1 MGSSG
6 ALKIV
11 KNKIEMRKLQSR
23 KGEGVKNSKKQNIEC
38 YPGWFLITQKIL
50 CMLLCCY

>member
-11 KNKIEMRKLQSR
+11 KNRIGIRKLQSA
-23 KGEGVKNSKKQNIEC
+23 KEWGQELKKKTIEH
-38 YPGWFLITQKIL
+38 YPGQFPITQKII
-50 CMLLCCY
+50 CKLLCCY

>member
-11 KNKIEMRKLQSR
+11 KNRIEMRKLQSP
-23 KGEGVKNSKKQNIEC
+23 KGEGVKNSKKQSIEH
-38 YPGWFLITQKIL
+38 YPGRFPITQKIL
-50 CMLLCCY
+50 CMLLCC